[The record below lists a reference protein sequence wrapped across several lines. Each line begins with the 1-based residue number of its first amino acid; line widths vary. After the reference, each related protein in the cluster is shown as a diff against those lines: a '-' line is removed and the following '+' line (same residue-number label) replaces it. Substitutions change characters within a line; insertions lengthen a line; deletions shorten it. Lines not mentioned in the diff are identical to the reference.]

1 MGGVVGGIVGTI
13 GGLISGGKAADA
25 AKGQAEALRAAADR
39 ASGMARFN
47 PIGIRT
53 GFGQSQF
60 QLGPDGRLTSAGYTL
75 DPRLLSLQNR
85 LLGGATA
92 APRAITTQVPQLP
105 QGYSL
110 EAPAGYMG
118 TAVIPREGF
127 TYAYSPTGERI
138 EVPLTTQTTYEPTT
152 GYDPTRVQQLTEPL
166 YGGVSSLFNL
176 GQSYLGQTPQ
186 DVASRFMSQRQ
197 ALLAP
202 SREAQFAGLQ
212 ARNFARG
219 TGGLGVQTGTGTA
232 PANPALQAYFNAIAR
247 QDQEIAAQAE
257 QEARQQIQFGGELY
271 GAGSRLAANIP
282 SLFSTSFLPI
292 ETQLALARTTESM
305 GQQPFQLSQEL
316 ARLES
321 GIGAQAGQL
330 YLQPQEAAARSYAQ
344 YQGYSPM
351 GSFLSS
357 LGPTISGGGGLF
369 SNPNQYGG
377 LFGGGR
383 VPTSSSGF
391 ESWESPY
398 IS

>member
-1 MGGVVGGIVGTI
+1 MGGVVSAIGNVVGTV

-75 DPRLLSLQNR
+75 DPRLQSIQDR
-85 LLGGATA
+85 LLGGA
-92 APRAITTQVPQLP
+92 V
-105 QGYSL
+105 S
-110 EAPAGYMG
+110 
-118 TAVIPREGF
+118 
-127 TYAYSPTGERI
+127 
-138 EVPLTTQTTYEPTT
+138 
-152 GYDPTRVQQLTEPL
+152 YDPTRLQQTAEPL

-232 PANPALQAYFNAIAR
+232 PANPALQAYFNAIAK

-257 QEARQQIQFGGELY
+257 QEARQQIQFGGELF

-282 SLFSTSFLPI
+282 SLFSTSFLPL
-292 ETQLALARTTESM
+292 ETQLALAGTTERM
-305 GQQPFQLSQEL
+305 GQQPFQLSQDL

-377 LFGGGR
+377 LFGGGQ

>member
-1 MGGVVGGIVGTI
+1 MGGVVSAIGNVVGTV

-60 QLGPDGRLTSAGYTL
+60 QLGPEGRLTSAGYTL
-75 DPRLLSLQNR
+75 DPRLQAIQER
-85 LLGGATA
+85 LLGGA
-92 APRAITTQVPQLP
+92 L
-105 QGYSL
+105 S
-110 EAPAGYMG
+110 
-118 TAVIPREGF
+118 
-127 TYAYSPTGERI
+127 
-138 EVPLTTQTTYEPTT
+138 
-152 GYDPTRVQQLTEPL
+152 YDPTRLQQTTEPL

-176 GQSYLGQTPQ
+176 GQSYLGQNPQ
-186 DVASRFMSQRQ
+186 EVAQRFMQQRQ

-202 SREAQFAGLQ
+202 SRQAQFSGLQ

-232 PANPALQAYFNAIAR
+232 PANPALQAYFNALAR

-257 QEARQQIQFGGELY
+257 QEARQQIQFGGEVL
-271 GAGSRLAANIP
+271 GAGSKLASNIP
-282 SLFSTSFLPI
+282 SLFSTSYLPI
-292 ETQLALARTTESM
+292 ETQLALAGTTERM
-305 GQQPFQLSQEL
+305 GAQPFQLSQDL

-330 YLQPQEAAARSYAQ
+330 YLQPQAAAAQAYSQ

-357 LGPTISGGGGLF
+357 LGPTISGGSGLF
-369 SNPNQYGG
+369 SGGAAGMNPFNRYGSG
-377 LFGGGR
+377 IFDLGR

-398 IS
+398 IK

>member
-1 MGGVVGGIVGTI
+1 MGGVVSAIGNVVGTV

-60 QLGPDGRLTSAGYTL
+60 QLGPEGRLTSAGYTL
-75 DPRLLSLQNR
+75 DPRLQAIQER
-85 LLGGATA
+85 LLGGA
-92 APRAITTQVPQLP
+92 L
-105 QGYSL
+105 S
-110 EAPAGYMG
+110 
-118 TAVIPREGF
+118 
-127 TYAYSPTGERI
+127 
-138 EVPLTTQTTYEPTT
+138 
-152 GYDPTRVQQLTEPL
+152 YDPTRLQQTTEPL

-176 GQSYLGQTPQ
+176 GQSYLGQNPQ
-186 DVASRFMSQRQ
+186 EVAQRFMQQRQ

-202 SREAQFAGLQ
+202 SRQAQFSGLQ

-232 PANPALQAYFNAIAR
+232 PANPALQAYFNALAR

-257 QEARQQIQFGGELY
+257 QEARQQIQFGGEVL
-271 GAGSRLAANIP
+271 GAGSKLASNIP
-282 SLFSTSFLPI
+282 SLFSTSYLPI
-292 ETQLALARTTESM
+292 ETQLALAGTTERM
-305 GQQPFQLSQEL
+305 GAQPFQLSQDL

-330 YLQPQEAAARSYAQ
+330 YLQPQAAAAQAYSQ

-357 LGPTISGGGGLF
+357 LGPTISGGSGLF
-369 SNPNQYGG
+369 SGGAAGMNPFNRYGSG
-377 LFGGGR
+377 MFDLGR

-398 IS
+398 IK

>member
-1 MGGVVGGIVGTI
+1 MGSVVGNIVGTV

-60 QLGPDGRLTSAGYTL
+60 QLGPEGRLTSAGYTL
-75 DPRLLSLQNR
+75 DPRLQAIQER
-85 LLGGATA
+85 LLGGAVA
-92 APRAITTQVPQLP
+92 
-105 QGYSL
+105 
-110 EAPAGYMG
+110 
-118 TAVIPREGF
+118 
-127 TYAYSPTGERI
+127 
-138 EVPLTTQTTYEPTT
+138 
-152 GYDPTRVQQLTEPL
+152 YDPTRLQQTTEPL

-282 SLFSTSFLPI
+282 SLFSTSFLPL
-292 ETQLALARTTESM
+292 ETQLALAGTTERM
-305 GQQPFQLSQEL
+305 GQQPLQLSQDL

-321 GIGAQAGQL
+321 GIGAEAGRL
-330 YLQPQEAAARSYAQ
+330 YLQPQAAAAQAYSQ

-377 LFGGGR
+377 LFGGGQ

>member
-1 MGGVVGGIVGTI
+1 MGSVVGNIVGTV

-39 ASGMARFN
+39 ASAMARFN

-60 QLGPDGRLTSAGYTL
+60 QMGPEGRLTSAGYTL
-75 DPRLLSLQNR
+75 DPRLQSIQDR
-85 LLGGATA
+85 LLGGA
-92 APRAITTQVPQLP
+92 V
-105 QGYSL
+105 S
-110 EAPAGYMG
+110 
-118 TAVIPREGF
+118 
-127 TYAYSPTGERI
+127 
-138 EVPLTTQTTYEPTT
+138 
-152 GYDPTRVQQLTEPL
+152 YDPTRLQQTTEPL

-186 DVASRFMSQRQ
+186 DVASRFMTQRQ

-232 PANPALQAYFNAIAR
+232 PANPALQAYFNAIAK

-282 SLFSTSFLPI
+282 SLFSTSFLPL
-292 ETQLALARTTESM
+292 ETQLALAGTTERM
-305 GQQPFQLSQEL
+305 GQQPFQLSQDL
-316 ARLES
+316 AKLES

-330 YLQPQEAAARSYAQ
+330 YLQPQEAAAQAYSR
-344 YQGYSPM
+344 YQSYSPM
-351 GSFLSS
+351 GSFLSN
-357 LGPTISGGGGLF
+357 LGPQISGGSLFGGGGGGGGLF
-369 SNPNQYGG
+369 SGSQGG
-377 LFGGGR
+377 YNFGALGR
-383 VPTSSSGF
+383 TFGIPGQTSTGLYTF
-391 ESWESPY
+391 D
-398 IS
+398 